1 MYFNGLFPIG
11 TVVLLKEST
20 KKLMITGVCQ
30 FTEDGEG
37 NRNFYDYCGV
47 VFPEGYLSADENYLF
62 NGDQIDKLFFVGYQ
76 DEEALTFKEKA
87 DAALEEIREQAAKM
101 GQGE

>member
-30 FTEDGEG
+30 FTEDENGE
-37 NRNFYDYCGV
+37 RKFYEYTGV
-47 VFPEGYLSADENYLF
+47 VFPEGYLSAEENYLF
-62 NGDQIDKLFFVGYQ
+62 NGDQIDRLYFMGYQ
-76 DEEALTFKEKA
+76 DEEALAFKEKA
-87 DAALEEIREQAAKM
+87 DAALEEIREQVLAKD
-101 GQGE
+101 QQ

>member
-30 FTEDGEG
+30 FTENENGE
-37 NRNFYDYCGV
+37 RTFYEYCGV
-47 VFPEGYLSADENYLF
+47 VFPEGYLSAEENYLF
-62 NGDQIDKLFFVGYQ
+62 NGDQIDKLYFVGYQ
-76 DEEALTFKEKA
+76 DAEALAFKEKA
-87 DAALEEIREQAAKM
+87 DAALEELYLQWE
-101 GQGE
+101 ELSE